1 MKHNLHDYKFTE
13 LRLARE
19 SFILVGQVYYH
30 LGSFKDSL
38 TFALGAGQKF
48 DVNGTTEYIETI
60 LCEFH
65 C

>member
-1 MKHNLHDYKFTE
+1 MK
-13 LRLARE
+13 
-19 SFILVGQVYYH
+19 VYYH

-60 LCEFH
+60 LCESF
-65 C
+65 